1 MATTMEEILRPSHP
15 LRALKAQGEAAA
27 KAQTEREEKRQGAA
41 DGVVKA
47 TVQGA
52 GGAAPGMDGAGLRAV
67 QDLARA
73 TVETTVPAPGKGNAG
88 AQTTRPARM
97 SYEELWERTH
107 PQPTQEELE
116 RERKREQREKVFAA
130 IGDGISALSNL
141 YFTSQGA
148 PNMYDGRQGASKRA
162 RERWDKLA
170 AERKAARE
178 AYVQGKMRARQM
190 DEEQRRADA
199 AEREKAV
206 RLNFDLWK
214 GGDDAQRAWAD
225 LYRKQQKDADD
236 RELGKGRLEEQK
248 RHNKEAEANGRRA
261 NSIDAGRLALA
272 RKQFGYEQERDKDE
286 DMHGIAV
293 QTNDGST
300 AVINVKK
307 RNWTPTNIGK
317 LYWLLGGG
325 DIVVEK
331 NRKGQATKTRKPTTE
346 EMEQFIGANMVLNS
360 KDEVQARQVQNAL
373 DYLEG
378 LE

>member
-1 MATTMEEILRPSHP
+1 MRPSHP

-116 RERKREQREKVFAA
+116 RERKRERWDKVSRA
-130 IGDGISALSNL
+130 IGDGISAFANL
-141 YFTSQGA
+141 YFASQGA
-148 PNMYDGRQGASKRA
+148 PNMYDGRQGASRRA

-170 AERKAARE
+170 AQRKAARE

-225 LYRKQQKDADD
+225 LYRKQQKDAHD

-261 NSIDAGRLALA
+261 NSIGAGRLALA
-272 RKQFGYEQERDKDE
+272 RKQFDYEQERDKDE

-346 EMEQFIGANMVLNS
+346 EMEQYIGANMVLNS
-360 KDEVQARQVQNAL
+360 KNETQARQVQNAL

>member
-27 KAQTEREEKRQGAA
+27 KAQTEREEKRQGAV

-47 TVQGA
+47 TVQ
-52 GGAAPGMDGAGLRAV
+52 
-67 QDLARA
+67 DLART
-73 TVETTVPAPGKGNAG
+73 TVETASPGKGNAG
-88 AQTTRPARM
+88 AQATRPARM
-97 SYEELWERTH
+97 SYEELWERMH

-116 RERKREQREKVFAA
+116 RERKRERREKVFAA

-225 LYRKQQKDADD
+225 LYRKQQKDAHD